1 MKQFLI
7 ACLLILGFTSATAET
22 YMARNSVRYVRHHAV
37 YTNEKG
43 EMNVVDINL
52 EWPEWLDFN
61 LQRPLKQRLSQLLW
75 YSSLEDLTSNM
86 QAELQNYGHR
96 LTQQLDSLPDDSKFC
111 YATYRLTKLGFSEG
125 RYISFLVEKHIVPA
139 ALSSQKACHHLAVL
153 TYDLQQQHLFNGE
166 ELFKSAAILNNDYNA
181 YVFGNALTAGLQ
193 QPLDGEIAAQV
204 ILGPA
209 PINDEVMQFF
219 IGQDSTHLVASVLPI
234 IPWKRFLTKPF
245 KALLKEKA
253 LPVSYDSPIPMLT
266 PWANDTTICQNPDTP
281 AIFSA
286 QGQSLSDYI
295 TAHLSLPKA
304 TEYEG
309 LSKQGVVCFI
319 VENDGTLS
327 QCVMQQTLSPSA
339 DRALVDVLFAMPHW
353 KPATQSGRKVR
364 SVVQL
369 PIKLK

>member
-1 MKQFLI
+1 M
-7 ACLLILGFTSATAET
+7 
-22 YMARNSVRYVRHHAV
+22 
-37 YTNEKG
+37 
-43 EMNVVDINL
+43 
-52 EWPEWLDFN
+52 
-61 LQRPLKQRLSQLLW
+61 
-75 YSSLEDLTSNM
+75 
-86 QAELQNYGHR
+86 
-96 LTQQLDSLPDDSKFC
+96 
-111 YATYRLTKLGFSEG
+111 GFSEG
-125 RYISFLVEKHIVPA
+125 RYVSFLVEKHIVPA

-219 IGQDSTHLVASVLPI
+219 IGQDSTHLVASVLPTMA
-234 IPWKRFLTKPF
+234 WKHFLTKPF

-253 LPVSYDSPIPMLT
+253 LPVSYDSPISMQI

-281 AIFSA
+281 ATFSA

-364 SVVQL
+364 STVQL

>member
-1 MKQFLI
+1 M
-7 ACLLILGFTSATAET
+7 
-22 YMARNSVRYVRHHAV
+22 
-37 YTNEKG
+37 
-43 EMNVVDINL
+43 
-52 EWPEWLDFN
+52 
-61 LQRPLKQRLSQLLW
+61 
-75 YSSLEDLTSNM
+75 
-86 QAELQNYGHR
+86 
-96 LTQQLDSLPDDSKFC
+96 
-111 YATYRLTKLGFSEG
+111 
-125 RYISFLVEKHIVPA
+125 
-139 ALSSQKACHHLAVL
+139 
-153 TYDLQQQHLFNGE
+153 
-166 ELFKSAAILNNDYNA
+166 
-181 YVFGNALTAGLQ
+181 
-193 QPLDGEIAAQV
+193 

-219 IGQDSTHLVASVLPI
+219 IGQDSTHLVASVLPTMA
-234 IPWKRFLTKPF
+234 WKHFLTKPF

-253 LPVSYDSPIPMLT
+253 LPVSYDSPIPMQI

-281 AIFSA
+281 ATFSA

-364 SVVQL
+364 STVQL